1 MRRTT
6 AGIWREVRLRPLVRG
21 LLTTGPMTFDLMSA
35 LAEDPSFSSRWMA
48 PPSDGIDVARVREHF
63 PFVARG
69 RVATNNAAS
78 TQVPQKLLDL
88 LSSLAP
94 DYDNVHRGQSRAS
107 RTMSALL
114 DDAYQTVAD
123 FINAPS
129 RQSLV
134 FCRNTTEALNTVMY
148 SLLGDFQ
155 SGDNVVTTLLEHNSN
170 YVPWHALCR
179 EILPR
184 FGINVECRLARFDES
199 GRLDLEHLM
208 RLVDARTKLVTV
220 TGASN
225 FFGTKTHL
233 HIVREIAK
241 RSGYRQPSGRHG
253 SLFVVDAAQLAPT
266 SAIDVQALDADYLAF
281 SMHKLLAPFGV
292 GVLYGKEELLE
303 QGRPFLYGGDMIAE
317 GAVTP
322 EHVDYGALP
331 WKFSAGTPNVLG
343 TIVSGQALR
352 LLVDLARNPGVDRY
366 FGARTPLVRAEVEDA
381 MQRIGRHTE
390 RLTALALERLRE
402 IPGLTLYGP
411 RTAERRTP
419 LVAFNVAGR
428 DPFELAESLGA
439 RGVEA
444 RAGCHCAT
452 LAHRALGL
460 DPPASVRLSFYLYNT
475 EQDVESAVS
484 ALRDTLGLARP
495 SGVRLQRQTASDRP
509 CPKVPSV

>member
-1 MRRTT
+1 M
-6 AGIWREVRLRPLVRG
+6 P
-21 LLTTGPMTFDLMSA
+21 FDLVNAFDDEPSPSSHR
-35 LAEDPSFSSRWMA
+35 LAPLD
-48 PPSDGIDVARVREHF
+48 DGIDLARVRAHF

-78 TQVPQKLLDL
+78 TQPPQKLLDL

-94 DYDNVHRGQSRAS
+94 DYDNVHRGQSRSS
-107 RTMSALL
+107 RRMSALL
-114 DDAYQTVAD
+114 DDAYRTVAD

-129 RQSLV
+129 RRSLV

-148 SLLGDFQ
+148 SLLGELR

-184 FGINVECRLARFDES
+184 FGVEVECRLARFDAS
-199 GRLDLEHLM
+199 GRLDVDHLM
-208 RLVDARTKLVTV
+208 QLVDGRTKLVSV

-225 FFGTKTHL
+225 FFGTKTPLHL
-233 HIVREIAK
+233 VREIAR
-241 RSGYRQPSGRHG
+241 RSGYRQPSGRAG

-266 SAIDVQALDADYLAF
+266 SALDLQALDAEYLPF
-281 SMHKLLAPFGV
+281 SYHKKLAPLGV
-292 GVLYGKEELLE
+292 GVLYGKEELL
-303 QGRPFLYGGDMIAE
+303 QAGRPFLYGGDMIAE

-322 EHVDYGALP
+322 EHVSYGELP
-331 WKFSAGTPNVLG
+331 WKWSAGTPNVLG
-343 TIVSGQALR
+343 TIVSAQALR
-352 LLVDLARNPGVDRY
+352 LIVDLALNPGQDRY
-366 FGARTPLVRAEVEDA
+366 FGTRTPLVRAEVEDA
-381 MQRIGRHTE
+381 MRRIGRHTE
-390 RLTALALERLRE
+390 ALTALAIELLGE

-411 RTAERRTP
+411 RSAERRTP
-419 LVAFNVAGR
+419 LVALNVEGR
-428 DPFELAESLGA
+428 DPFELAEALDA

-475 EQDVESAVS
+475 ERDVETAAF

-495 SGVRLQRQTASDRP
+495 SGVRIVPRTASERP
-509 CPKVPSV
+509 CPKASSV